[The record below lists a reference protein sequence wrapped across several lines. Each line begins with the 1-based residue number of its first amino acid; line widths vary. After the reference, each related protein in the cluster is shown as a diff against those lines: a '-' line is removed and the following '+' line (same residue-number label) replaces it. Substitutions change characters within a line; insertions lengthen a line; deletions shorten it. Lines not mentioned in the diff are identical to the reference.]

1 MTKLIEGYSQHLPTI
16 ILSSEHRGYNNEEIV
31 QLVDTFAQ
39 FVFRRVVYYQ
49 VSEEKFAENLQQ
61 LAVFVNCG
69 FIIVI
74 MGAEYLKGAQQYELI
89 QLSKNIRSKDADYIG
104 LLTPY
109 IDQQICESNQSKGEH
124 YIPLGFRNSKT
135 GDFRDQGMLIFFV
148 PQLASTITA
157 DKFIHVPTTSV
168 GDGQMNMS
176 GHFSKEYSQ
185 SFQIESSTRESS
197 SAEETSQSTSSAEF
211 RNSRRTGTNNYS

>member
-1 MTKLIEGYSQHLPTI
+1 MFKYDEDHRKIYCTTTNGNTKTPVGSWWIGQPKTHYKLSIHQYAIMTKLIEGYNQRLPTI

-69 FIIVI
+69 FIIVV
-74 MGAEYLKGAQQYELI
+74 MGAEYLKGAQQYELT

-109 IDQQICESNQSKGEH
+109 ID
-124 YIPLGFRNSKT
+124 
-135 GDFRDQGMLIFFV
+135 
-148 PQLASTITA
+148 
-157 DKFIHVPTTSV
+157 
-168 GDGQMNMS
+168 
-176 GHFSKEYSQ
+176 
-185 SFQIESSTRESS
+185 
-197 SAEETSQSTSSAEF
+197 
-211 RNSRRTGTNNYS
+211 